1 MLPAKTS
8 EVAATD
14 LGALNPLPLPPPA
27 GLPLLA
33 VVVGA
38 GADAAGA
45 GALACGAGADAAG
58 AGALAVGAGALG
70 VCTGADGAGA

>member
-1 MLPAKTS
+1 MVPAKTS

-45 GALACGAGADAAG
+45 GALACGAGAL
-58 AGALAVGAGALG
+58 ALGAGALG

>member
-1 MLPAKTS
+1 MVPAKTAK
-8 EVAATD
+8 VAATD
-14 LGALNPLPLPPPA
+14 LGALNPLPLPSPA

-45 GALACGAGADAAG
+45 GALACGAGAL
-58 AGALAVGAGALG
+58 ALGAGALG

>member
-14 LGALNPLPLPPPA
+14 LGALNPLPLPSPA
-27 GLPLLA
+27 GLPRLA
-33 VVVGA
+33 IVVGT

-45 GALACGAGADAAG
+45 GALA
-58 AGALAVGAGALG
+58 LGAGALG
-70 VCTGADGAGA
+70 VCIGADGAGA

>member
-27 GLPLLA
+27 GLPLL

-38 GADAAGA
+38 GAYAAGA
-45 GALACGAGADAAG
+45 GALACGAGVDAAG
-58 AGALAVGAGALG
+58 AGALALGAGALG

>member
-8 EVAATD
+8 EVAATN

-27 GLPLLA
+27 GLLLLA
-33 VVVGA
+33 IVVEA

-45 GALACGAGADAAG
+45 GADAAG
-58 AGALAVGAGALG
+58 PGALEVGAGALG
-70 VCTGADGAGA
+70 VCTGADEAGA

>member
-14 LGALNPLPLPPPA
+14 LGALNPLRLPPPA

-45 GALACGAGADAAG
+45 GALACGAGA
-58 AGALAVGAGALG
+58 LAVGAGALG
-70 VCTGADGAGA
+70 VCTEADGVGA